1 MMDLGF
7 LMVPF
12 FTGLAAFSLAVFNNV
27 EAVNI
32 EAISVPAAITA
43 KTGYTAGIV
52 IKRLADRMHDI
63 EQEAH
68 TRADAKEV
76 MAQDDGGS
84 AQVLGD
90 YFGLSPMLRVVQT
103 SFGLIPYTL
112 SGEIVQDGGNLVMVL
127 RGSDNH
133 TKHSTLIRQT
143 VTGDDLPG
151 LINLTAYEA
160 VRMIDPSLLAAY
172 QFKKDF
178 LTRDFT
184 KTESIIHRALASD
197 DDRSHKWM
205 LNLWGIV
212 LYQQADRDG
221 AIDKFRRALE
231 IDPNF
236 ASSLLNW
243 GVVLARQ
250 GKHQDAMEKFAQVVA
265 RWKKD
270 DPVQTLAAAYTEWG
284 FSLALLGRTDKSYAW
299 FKKAAEVD
307 PTFSDVYTTWAE
319 VLSANGQP
327 DQAHAMTARAI
338 ALTPVEK
345 LYTDNL
351 VGRIQHL
358 PAMAASN

>member
-1 MMDLGF
+1 MMDFGF

-12 FTGLAAFSLAVFNNV
+12 FTGLAAFSLAVFSNV

-32 EAISVPAAITA
+32 ESISVPGVVTA

-52 IKRLADRMHDI
+52 IKRLADRMADI
-63 EQEAH
+63 EQEAQ
-68 TRADAKEV
+68 TSADAKEV

-84 AQVLGD
+84 AAVLGD
-90 YFGLSPMLRVVQT
+90 YFQLTPLLRVVQT

-112 SGEIVQDGGNLVMVL
+112 SGEIVQDGSGLTMVL
-127 RGSDNH
+127 RGADNS
-133 TKHSTLIRQT
+133 TKHSILIRQT
-143 VTGDDLPG
+143 AAADDLPG
-151 LINLTAYEA
+151 LIDKTAYEA

-184 KTESIIHRALASD
+184 KTENIIHRALASD

-212 LYQQADRDG
+212 LYQEADKDG
-221 AIDKFRRALE
+221 AIDKFQRALD
-231 IDPNF
+231 IDPTF
-236 ASSLLNW
+236 ASPLLNW

-250 GKHQDAMEKFAQVVA
+250 GKHQEAMEKFAQVVA
-265 RWKKD
+265 HWKKD
-270 DPVQTLAAAYTEWG
+270 VPVETLAAAYTEWG
-284 FSLALLGRTDKSYAW
+284 FSLALSGHAEKSYAW
-299 FKKAAEVD
+299 FKKATEVD
-307 PTFSDVYTTWAE
+307 PNFSDVYATWAE
-319 VLSANGQP
+319 VLSASGQP
-327 DQAHAMTARAI
+327 DRAREMTARAL